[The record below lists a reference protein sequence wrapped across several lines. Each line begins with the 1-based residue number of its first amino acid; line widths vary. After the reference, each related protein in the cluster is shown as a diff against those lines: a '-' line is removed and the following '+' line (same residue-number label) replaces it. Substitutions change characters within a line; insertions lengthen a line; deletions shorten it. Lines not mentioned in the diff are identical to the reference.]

1 MNPTNDEQL
10 GLAVLKDP
18 FIKYFLNTEIAH
30 FVARLLENT
39 NDPEQTKA
47 YLRVGYDPR
56 LSILNFIRDFKAQKR
71 LNCDNIE
78 TFYILIDGYLDNR
91 STRRGQYYKPFDRV
105 EMLEVLKWLLIDK
118 QNKRIEQLILIENL
132 YSKKFTISQQRRY
145 ENELAYVK
153 EYWCNR
159 RAKMIEILS
168 DYLPKDLVKITV
180 TL

>member
-1 MNPTNDEQL
+1 
-10 GLAVLKDP
+10 
-18 FIKYFLNTEIAH
+18 
-30 FVARLLENT
+30 
-39 NDPEQTKA
+39 
-47 YLRVGYDPR
+47 
-56 LSILNFIRDFKAQKR
+56 
-71 LNCDNIE
+71 
-78 TFYILIDGYLDNR
+78 
-91 STRRGQYYKPFDRV
+91 
-105 EMLEVLKWLLIDK
+105 MLEVLKWLLIDK